1 MDKDGSGE
9 ISLNELKEIF
19 GVKDDK
25 ESENLLKEII
35 DKIDTDGNGEI
46 SFKEYND
53 MMKNIII

>member
-9 ISLNELKEIF
+9 ISLFELKEIF

-25 ESENLLKEII
+25 ETENLLKEII
-35 DKIDTDGNGEI
+35 HNIDTDGNGEI
-46 SFKEYND
+46 SFKEYNE